1 MSLAQAN
8 ALLRA
13 AGLPEAWTDTALWR
27 VLALA
32 GDAGDAGDGNDGLLT
47 FLACWRLWRATPARP
62 KRLHCVLILP
72 RLPDLVALRMRLANR
87 PASRPIH
94 AALAQ
99 QLIDQCEGLTC
110 LALGFQRLSFDEGQV
125 LLTVCIGELK
135 PMLRAQQFQ
144 ADSLLV
150 CSLPMRWGELDWDR
164 WSVKAL
170 AQCCRRGCAV
180 AGHAVTAG
188 AKPFLA
194 QGGFEIEPA
203 GLPATGST
211 WRARFAPRWQIKHS
225 RQLLAV
231 QAQSPGRCAV
241 IGAGLAG
248 ASVAAALACRGWQVQ
263 VLDGSPKPASGASG
277 LPVGLLCPE
286 VSRDDNPRS
295 RLSRAGLRLTL
306 QELRSYLTEGKDW
319 GATGVRER
327 RLQDGVEMW
336 HPQGA
341 WVKPQALIRA
351 WLGRPGVQFQG
362 GAQVAALRYSGH
374 SGHSDK
380 GWQLFNASGQ
390 CLASAYMVVI
400 AAAGATQAL
409 LDSVYFASD
418 AGDTGDALPGD
429 FADNGFS
436 GGGANRLRHRV
447 PEIALLPLPALR
459 AVHGQLSWGL
469 HPATGANGLPPC
481 PVNGHGHL
489 VAHVPQ
495 PDGLAWYAGATY
507 ETQNETQNPNQNV
520 GQFDPASDRV
530 AHAHAANFA
539 RLQHL
544 LPEAAEALRGQ
555 FESAAGSGI
564 LGHWRNTRY
573 ASTDRMPV
581 AGPLMAGDQPTL
593 WASTAFGS
601 RGLSWAVLCAELIA
615 ARLGCEP
622 LPIDQ
627 ELARRI
633 DSRRFWKET
642 GRFPSRDIDI

>member
-13 AGLPEAWTDTALWR
+13 AGLPEAWTDAALWR

-32 GDAGDAGDGNDGLLT
+32 DDAGDAGDGNDGNDGNDGLLT

-72 RLPDLVALRMRLANR
+72 RPPDPAALRMRLANR

-99 QLIDQCEGLTC
+99 QLIEQCEGLTC

-211 WRARFAPRWQIKHS
+211 WRACFAPRWQIKHS

-231 QAQSPGRCAV
+231 QAQNPGQSLGRCAV

-306 QELRSYLTEGKDW
+306 QELRLYLTEGKDW

-374 SGHSDK
+374 SDK

-390 CLASAYMVVI
+390 CLASADLVVI

-409 LDSVYFASD
+409 LDSVCFASG
-418 AGDTGDALPGD
+418 AGEA
-429 FADNGFS
+429 
-436 GGGANRLRHRV
+436 
-447 PEIALLPLPALR
+447 LPLPALR

-507 ETQNETQNPNQNV
+507 ETQNETQTPNQNV

-530 AHAHAANFA
+530 AQAHAANFA

-642 GRFPSRDIDI
+642 GRFPSRDIGI